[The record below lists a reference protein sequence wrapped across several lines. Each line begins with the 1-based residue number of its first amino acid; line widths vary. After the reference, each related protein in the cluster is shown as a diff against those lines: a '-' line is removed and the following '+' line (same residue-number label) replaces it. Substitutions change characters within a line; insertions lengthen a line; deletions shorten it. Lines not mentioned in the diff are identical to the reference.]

1 MVCRIEKLL
10 SNAAVGVMLL
20 VGFLEFTDVRL
31 YFLYE
36 NLYFQKHVKY
46 EHEWG
51 KKTSIFKFV
60 LKYVPLYIYSTLQ
73 LYRNLISLF
82 NIL

>member
-1 MVCRIEKLL
+1 MVCRIEELL

-20 VGFLEFTDVRL
+20 AGFLEFTDVRL
-31 YFLYE
+31 YFLDE
-36 NLYFQKHVKY
+36 NLNFEPHVKH
-46 EHEWG
+46 EHEWE

-60 LKYVPLYIYSTLQ
+60 LKYVPLYIYSTLR
-73 LYRNLISLF
+73 LYRNHISLF